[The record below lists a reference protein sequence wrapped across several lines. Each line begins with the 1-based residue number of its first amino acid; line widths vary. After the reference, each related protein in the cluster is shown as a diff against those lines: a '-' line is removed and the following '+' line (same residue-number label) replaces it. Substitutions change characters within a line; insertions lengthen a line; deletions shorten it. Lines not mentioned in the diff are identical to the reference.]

1 MLVSEV
7 LILNWLNNDLKFEPK
22 IKNISKEFSNG
33 YNFAEILFKINEINE
48 SQLNE
53 FKKDATNKRLIK
65 GNFLLIKK
73 YFHDKFDL
81 EIRQEEFD
89 DIINRDI
96 SKAVVILYKLK
107 NAIKLKKINFHNI
120 KTSLDPETKSEI
132 NEKVR
137 KIIDYEYYY
146 DVFNKALL
154 YDLKPRED
162 NKYELTSNIKTVTF
176 SEQNILQT
184 TYSKQF
190 GNTDNMRA
198 SGFSTGKEPENYS
211 TKISSFLQTK
221 TTDIPSQDLN
231 KKQSSIKLPNLFS
244 NLKEPNKA
252 RNKKNLLLIITI
264 LIQRNLEISKT

>member
-1 MLVSEV
+1 M
-7 LILNWLNNDLKFEPK
+7 
-22 IKNISKEFSNG
+22 
-33 YNFAEILFKINEINE
+33 
-48 SQLNE
+48 
-53 FKKDATNKRLIK
+53 
-65 GNFLLIKK
+65 
-73 YFHDKFDL
+73 
-81 EIRQEEFD
+81 
-89 DIINRDI
+89 
-96 SKAVVILYKLK
+96 
-107 NAIKLKKINFHNI
+107 
-120 KTSLDPETKSEI
+120 
-132 NEKVR
+132 
-137 KIIDYEYYY
+137 
-146 DVFNKALL
+146 L

-221 TTDIPSQDLN
+221 TTDIPSQELN

-252 RNKKNLLLIITI
+252 RNKIGAEKFTSAPFLFSFCFQVMFHCFT
-264 LIQRNLEISKT
+264 